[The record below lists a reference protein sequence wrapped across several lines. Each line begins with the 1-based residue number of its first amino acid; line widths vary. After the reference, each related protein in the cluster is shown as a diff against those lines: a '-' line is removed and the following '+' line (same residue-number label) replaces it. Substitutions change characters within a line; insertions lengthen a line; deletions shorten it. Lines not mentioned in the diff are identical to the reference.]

1 MYFLLRTSFRQD
13 SYKWY
18 LLLKKKK
25 MHNIHNVNT
34 LIKLMGEKKREIY
47 VCIVL
52 YNTNQN
58 NCLTKLCSV
67 VFIDISTLSWNVTTL
82 VIVVTLHQELHLLFS
97 QKKKELHLFTQGSNS
112 FTRSYTISQIVT
124 ILLRTGSRPL

>member
-1 MYFLLRTSFRQD
+1 MSTIFLSVLHSLVFP
-13 SYKWY
+13 
-18 LLLKKKK
+18 LKNIISTRLVQMVFVIEKKK

-67 VFIDISTLSWNVTTL
+67 VFIDTSTLSWNVTTL
-82 VIVVTLHQELHLLFS
+82 VIVVTLNQELHLLFS
-97 QKKKELHLFTQGSNS
+97 QKKKSCICSHKGQTLSPGVTLFHK
-112 FTRSYTISQIVT
+112 
-124 ILLRTGSRPL
+124 